1 MRWYEKYVALRNKLY
16 KNKAIL
22 SVYSY
27 FMSTVPKRRAGK
39 RMKKNGASDL
49 EKLFHILA
57 DYNLEAFCDFGT
69 LLGAIREHGFIPHDY
84 DLDIGII
91 QTRDFSWE
99 QLQKA
104 LRNSKIILEEYCAYN
119 GNITEQTYR
128 LPSKITVDLFL
139 YEICDGSMTTYVY
152 YKDHEMLYDKS
163 TRRSV
168 KRLVYPV
175 IEGVK
180 WIDFLGKRVLVP
192 VNAEKHLEA
201 IYGKTW
207 KIPDPGYKPD
217 RKQDIMPGLGDKI
230 KG

>member
-1 MRWYEKYVALRNKLY
+1 MIKSIDDYKIVLHNSAIIVNDYTWGDCITLENYFANWDPVRHSRDYV
-16 KNKAIL
+16 
-22 SVYSY
+22 
-27 FMSTVPKRRAGK
+27 
-39 RMKKNGASDL
+39 
-49 EKLFHILA
+49 
-57 DYNLEAFCDFGT
+57 
-69 LLGAIREHGFIPHDY
+69 
-84 DLDIGII
+84 GI
-91 QTRDFSWE
+91 
-99 QLQKA
+99 
-104 LRNSKIILEEYCAYN
+104 Y
-119 GNITEQTYR
+119 
-128 LPSKITVDLFL
+128 
-139 YEICDGSMTTYVY
+139 
-152 YKDHEMLYDKS
+152 YDKS